1 MTQNSVLSTH
11 ARKPLTV
18 FVEGIGLLGPGLSN
32 WAQGGGCLDN
42 SVPYKDVRCILPS
55 PMALPSAERRRA
67 GAVVKV
73 SLAVAQEAVA
83 ASGLRADA
91 LPSVFSSS
99 NGDAMNCHE
108 ICSALAS
115 NDRLISP
122 TRFHNSVHNAASGYW
137 SISSGAMASSSV
149 LCARDASFA
158 AGLLEAMTQVVVE
171 GTPVLLVAYDTD
183 YPEPMHS
190 VRPVQDSFGVGLVL
204 APQRSVR
211 SQACWVLDPASCFTD
226 TAADVLDDVALEQLR
241 NNIPAARC
249 LPLLQSVAI
258 HSSGEVVLA
267 YLQGAQ
273 LAVRVAPCLR

>member
-1 MTQNSVLSTH
+1 MTPHGAPCV
-11 ARKPLTV
+11 KPLTV
-18 FVEGIGLLGPGLSN
+18 FVEGIGLLGPGLSS
-32 WAQGGGCLDN
+32 WPQGRGCLDA
-42 SVPYKDVRCILPS
+42 SVAFETGRCVLPL

-67 GAVVKV
+67 GAVIKV
-73 SLAVAQEAVA
+73 ALAVAGEAVA
-83 ASGLRADA
+83 ASGLQACA

-115 NDRLISP
+115 DDRLISP

-204 APQRSVR
+204 APQRSER
-211 SQACWVLDPASCFTD
+211 SQACWVLDPAFCFTD

-241 NNIPAARC
+241 NSIPAARC
-249 LPLLQSVAI
+249 LPLLRSVAI
-258 HSSGEVVLA
+258 QSSGEVVLA
-267 YLQGAQ
+267 YLQAAQ
-273 LAVRVAPCLR
+273 LAVQVAPCL

>member
-1 MTQNSVLSTH
+1 MTQSSVLSTH
-11 ARKPLTV
+11 ASKPLTV

-32 WAQGGGCLDN
+32 WTQGGGCLDN
-42 SVPYKDVRCILPS
+42 SLPYKDVRCILPP